1 MSELPPVHV
10 LYENPDWMPPLV
22 EALEAEGFEYTE
34 RKVDEGIVGGEP
46 DPGIYL
52 NRMSPSAHTRGHQRG
67 VALMRE
73 MLAWLEAHD
82 RRVVNG
88 SRAFE
93 LEMSKYRQY
102 LTLQNYGIRTPETHL
117 AVGPEQLVEAARS
130 FDKPFITKHNRGGK
144 GLGIELFEE
153 AEELEARLE
162 AEPFDTGPDGQ
173 VLVQEYVDAP
183 ESHITRVEMVGGEM
197 ILAMR
202 SSTDEGFELCPSDVC
217 QRKQAEADPDRDA
230 DQAGDKFAPSPLSK
244 DDPLVARYRALCSGE
259 GIEIAG
265 IEFVEDDQD
274 RRYTYDI
281 NGTTNYNEQLGDE
294 IGVHG
299 MRQVARYLRQ
309 VVAPQVGSH

>member
-34 RKVDEGIVGGEP
+34 RKVDEGIVGDEP

-73 MLAWLEAHD
+73 MLTWLEAHD

-144 GLGIELFEE
+144 GLGIELFE
-153 AEELEARLE
+153 APDELEARLE

-217 QRKQAEADPDRDA
+217 QRKQAAEDPDRDA
-230 DQAGDKFAPSPLSK
+230 DEAGDKFAPSPLSA

-265 IEFVEDDQD
+265 IEFVEDDQG

-281 NGTTNYNEQLGDE
+281 NGTTNYNEELGDE

-299 MRQVARYLRQ
+299 MREVARYLRQ
-309 VVAPQVGSH
+309 VVAPQVVSR